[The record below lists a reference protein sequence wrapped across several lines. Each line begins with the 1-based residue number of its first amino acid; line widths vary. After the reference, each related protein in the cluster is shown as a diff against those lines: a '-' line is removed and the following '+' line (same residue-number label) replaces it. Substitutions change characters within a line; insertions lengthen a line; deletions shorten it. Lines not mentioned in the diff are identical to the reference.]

1 MVDARNQMMLHS
13 KGGTGVLAV
22 ALAALLVVIGISAFA
37 EWRSARNTQDRV
49 LSLHDAHMQADDA
62 LDAVRSNVYLI
73 GILTRDYLLDEASDS
88 SGQYLRQFDM
98 IRSETE
104 MIFEHLKY
112 SVPEKAQQTALE
124 LLRDE
129 FRGYSDVTKSILAWS
144 SEEKRSRGAEIL
156 RQRLRRRE
164 ELFRLTA
171 QVEQL
176 VTANFERQRNQIT
189 KTDRE
194 FRFSFGWITL
204 IALLLGFAI
213 AGITLTRMRILQ
225 RESKAAASELRN
237 LSGQLRTTQEQERKF
252 LARELHDQVGQMLT
266 GIRMDLVSVAKLH
279 SDSSGT
285 VSFQIA
291 RAKTNV
297 EQTLR
302 VIRNIAMLLRP
313 SMLDDLGLTPALS
326 WLVKEVSRSSGIE
339 IESDIDPSGDSLPDA
354 HRTCL
359 YRIVQEALTNVSRH
373 SEARRVLII
382 LKAGPDWI
390 SVSVADDGRGFDLQ
404 SIKARGLGLLG
415 MEERVRELGGS
426 IEIQSSPGRGTR
438 IYISLPRPQEPRAQ
452 DAEDIDRRRSRDR
465 ADRIETAT

>member
-1 MVDARNQMMLHS
+1 MRPHF

-22 ALAALLVVIGISAFA
+22 ALAALLLVIGVSAFA

-104 MIFEHLKY
+104 TIFEHLKY

-129 FRGYSDVTKSILAWS
+129 FRGYGDVTKSILAWS
-144 SEEKRSRGAEIL
+144 SEEKRSRGADIL
-156 RQRLRRRE
+156 RQRLRRRA

-189 KTDRE
+189 TTDRE
-194 FRFSFGWITL
+194 FRLSFGWITL

-213 AGITLTRMRILQ
+213 SGITLTRMRVLQ

-266 GIRMDLVSVAKLH
+266 GVRMDLASVAKLQ
-279 SDSSGT
+279 SDSSST

-359 YRIVQEALTNVSRH
+359 YRVVQEALTNASRH
-373 SEARRVLII
+373 SEARRVQVT
-382 LKAGPDWI
+382 LKADPDWI
-390 SVSVADDGRGFDLQ
+390 SVIVADNGRGFDLQ

-438 IYISLPRPQEPRAQ
+438 ISISLPRPQEPRAP

-465 ADRIETAT
+465 SDRIETAT